1 MRNDTMKYL
10 YYRNSNQITN
20 QIIGKDSIRLELK
33 SGKVVQLKKGI
44 QLLTFF
50 KDEQS
55 DKYCRAGRKASAGH
69 RFLSECGCKV
79 KRNHRAP
86 AS

>member
-1 MRNDTMKYL
+1 MSKLILTNWNLRFSMRKDTMKYL
-10 YYRNSNQITN
+10 YYRNSSQITN

-33 SGKVVQLKKGI
+33 SGKVVHLKKGI

-55 DKYCRAGRKASAGH
+55 NKYCRAGGKAPAGR
-69 RFLSECGCKV
+69 RFLS
-79 KRNHRAP
+79 
-86 AS
+86 